1 MLFRFSKA
9 KSFLKTKKAQ
19 EAKNTRK
26 VALEFLKTGNFDLDQ
41 IKNYTTQCKF
51 AFKKNSNEIPDIHK

>member
-1 MLFRFSKA
+1 MKA
-9 KSFLKTKKAQ
+9 KKAQ